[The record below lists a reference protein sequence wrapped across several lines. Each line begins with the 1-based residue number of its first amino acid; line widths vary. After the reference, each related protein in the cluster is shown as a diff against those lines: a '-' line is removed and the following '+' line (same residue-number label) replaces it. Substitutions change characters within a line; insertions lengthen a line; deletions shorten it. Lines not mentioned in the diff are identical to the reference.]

1 MDLQLNCILLKF
13 IRKQRVKRGMDK
25 STEIL
30 DIPWNVND
38 AEMSAQYELDQEVG
52 IEKRE

>member
-1 MDLQLNCILLKF
+1 MDTDSLIPL
-13 IRKQRVKRGMDK
+13 DK

-38 AEMSAQYELDQEVG
+38 AEMTAQYELDQELGV
-52 IEKRE
+52 EKKDV